1 MNKFQLA
8 HRNATIKAHEAAI
21 RIELARH
28 PEVVATLKLFPPKL
42 RDQVRLHVSDFSNTV
57 WMSVNMDELDSF
69 KDKALTKL
77 LAKFADAAWNCSSK
91 DWTHSDSPNRDFHF
105 SRDVEWKPKA
115 SRHTR
120 WLDINCGYYYIPTS
134 FELNVSVSA
143 YVKSDSP
150 LCRMVVTGVEEEVV
164 RKEIKQIV
172 CA

>member
-21 RIELARH
+21 RTELARH
-28 PEVVATLKLFPPKL
+28 PAVKATLALFPPKL
-42 RDQVRLHVSDFSNTV
+42 REAVRLHVSDFSNTV
-57 WMSVNMDELDSF
+57 WMSVNMDDLDSF

-77 LAKFADAAWNCSSK
+77 LAKFADADWKGSSR
-91 DWTHSDSPNRDFHF
+91 DWTHSDTPNRDFNF
-105 SRDVEWKPKA
+105 SRDVAWKPKA

-120 WLDINCGYYYIPTS
+120 WLDTYCGYYYIPNS
-134 FELNVSVSA
+134 FEIHVSVNA